1 MEKRREVTFLF
12 GNFGFQ
18 TKQSNFLQTFVTF
31 LFLPCTLGVPW
42 THIVITRSFT
52 VTSGYFKTQAPQISP
67 TPSDFRFQRSET
79 RAARWLA
86 NRFVNTK
93 GWRFP
98 GKFLQTRKAKAS
110 GSILRRLYAMEVSE
124 AINKGHNVLVLGQA
138 GTDKSKLLSKTYEM
152 LKIQHKNVQALATT
166 GIASSILPNGRTV
179 HSFFWSTRWTLYNDS
194 VATESWQWWQYIL
207 KIEVV
212 LIDEISMM
220 SKKTLEQIDDLC
232 RHVRSCDQPFGG
244 IQLILFGDLF
254 QLRPVPNHVYD
265 DHGEHFVESQRYVD
279 KFHVFKLTDVHRQTE
294 GLNMRQFYV
303 WSKEPYFAGSITFR
317 RILP

>member
-1 MEKRREVTFLF
+1 
-12 GNFGFQ
+12 
-18 TKQSNFLQTFVTF
+18 
-31 LFLPCTLGVPW
+31 
-42 THIVITRSFT
+42 
-52 VTSGYFKTQAPQISP
+52 
-67 TPSDFRFQRSET
+67 
-79 RAARWLA
+79 
-86 NRFVNTK
+86 
-93 GWRFP
+93 
-98 GKFLQTRKAKAS
+98 
-110 GSILRRLYAMEVSE
+110 MEVSE

-138 GTDKSKLLSKTYEM
+138 GTGKSKLLSKTYEM

-179 HSFFWSTRWTLYNDS
+179 HSFFGLLDGRFTTTQLQQRVGNDDNFHHIKS
-194 VATESWQWWQYIL
+194 NIL

-254 QLRPVPNHVYD
+254 QLPPVPNHVYD

-294 GLNMRQFYV
+294 GLNKRQFYV